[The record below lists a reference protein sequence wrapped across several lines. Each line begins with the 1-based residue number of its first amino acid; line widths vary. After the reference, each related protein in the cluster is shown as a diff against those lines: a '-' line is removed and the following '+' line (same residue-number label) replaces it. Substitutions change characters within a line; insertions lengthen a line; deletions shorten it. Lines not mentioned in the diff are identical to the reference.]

1 MRIPLD
7 YFRALGIPFQVSTEQ
22 ISQAYQDRLIQL
34 PRREYSEAA
43 IAARR
48 EILQTAYGVLTDPE
62 QRDSYQERWWPTHP
76 STPAP
81 ETDPYLEIAPAQL
94 MGGLLLLQDLG
105 EYEEVLKLAEGE
117 LYRPEDPA
125 ALQTIRADL
134 ILITALAYLELGR
147 ESWQRSDYETAAATV
162 LKGLAW
168 LQREAQFPEVQNEIR
183 EELFR
188 LRPYRILELVA
199 DPDLDSP
206 ERAKGIQLLQ
216 EMIQDRFGIEGRG
229 NDRSGLGIDDFL
241 QFIQQLRPQL
251 TAAEQE
257 SLFVP
262 EAERPSVIA
271 SYLAVYA
278 LLAQVITEK
287 KPNYL
292 ERCKTLLLQLKNRQ
306 DVALEE
312 AICALLLGQADE
324 ALTLVEEC
332 QDEKVQ
338 SFIRNASTEGADQ
351 LPGLYAY
358 AEHWLDQDIFP
369 CFRNLPTIQGRI
381 ALENYFSDPTVQH
394 YLVDPHYSS
403 SSPLTPAVSS
413 STVQDSTMARNL
425 AQYQDDSPPQRPA
438 YRRNGASF
446 RSSGSEETA
455 QQSTLTATAPPETS
469 PLVWPGTT
477 PSPVATYGSSY
488 LMPDDYLPAETTVVK
503 PARKRRRRVVR
514 INPLRFGL
522 FLCGCVGLVGG
533 LIWWLQS
540 SRPPLAALEA
550 DQLMVSLN
558 EAAIE
563 LPSVSKISLATA
575 PTGNLTPATAEQLI
589 EYWLNVKAAAFG
601 PKHQISDLDLV
612 LTPPLLLQWR
622 NRAQREKSDQAFRRY
637 QHQVEVL
644 DVQMDAPTADK
655 AVITAKVTEN
665 TRYYRH
671 RDPQKLQKTSTDDL
685 TIAYRVVRQDNQWR
699 IQGATV
705 K

>member
-48 EILQTAYGVLTDPE
+48 AILQEAYSVLTDPE

-76 STPAP
+76 NSPAP
-81 ETDPYLEIAPAQL
+81 DTDPYLEIDPENL
-94 MGGLLLLQDLG
+94 IGGLLLLQDLG
-105 EYEEVLKLAEGE
+105 EYEEVLKQAEAE
-117 LYRPEDPA
+117 LYRPENLA
-125 ALQTIRADL
+125 ATVPTRSDL
-134 ILITALAYLELGR
+134 LLITALAHLELGR
-147 ESWQRSDYETAAATV
+147 ESWQRSDYETAATTV

-199 DPDLDSP
+199 DPALDSP
-206 ERAKGIQLLQ
+206 ERAKGIQLLK

-278 LLAQVITEK
+278 LFAQVITEK
-287 KPNYL
+287 RPIHL
-292 ERCKTLLLQLKNRQ
+292 ERCKMLLLQLKNRQ

-312 AICALLLGQADE
+312 AICALLLGQTDE
-324 ALTLVEEC
+324 ALTLVDQC
-332 QDEKVQ
+332 QDEKIQ
-338 SFIRNASTEGADQ
+338 NFIRTASTEESDR
-351 LPGLYAY
+351 LLGLYAY
-358 AEHWLDQDIFP
+358 AGHWLDQDIFP
-369 CFRNLPTIQGRI
+369 CFRNLPMVQGPL
-381 ALENYFSDPTVQH
+381 ALENYFSDTTVQQ
-394 YLVDPHYSS
+394 YLIDPHSS
-403 SSPLTPAVSS
+403 NLITAVSS
-413 STVQDSTMARNL
+413 STVQDSTMTRNL
-425 AQYQDDSPPQRPA
+425 AQYQDDLSLQRPVS
-438 YRRNGASF
+438 RRNGSNF
-446 RSSGSEETA
+446 RSSGTEETVTRSA
-455 QQSTLTATAPPETS
+455 MTATAPPEVP
-469 PLVWPGTT
+469 PLVWAGATSSPGVAPGSAYLT
-477 PSPVATYGSSY
+477 PA
-488 LMPDDYLPAETTVVK
+488 DYLSSATTVVK
-503 PARKRRRRVVR
+503 PPRKRRRRVVR
-514 INPLRFGL
+514 VNPLRFGL
-522 FLCGCVGLVGG
+522 FLCGCVGLMGG
-533 LIWWLQS
+533 LFWWFQS
-540 SRPPLAALEA
+540 SRSPLTALEA

-563 LPSVSKISLATA
+563 LPAVSKISLAIA
-575 PTGNLTPATAEQLI
+575 PTGNLTPAAAQQLI
-589 EYWLNVKAAAFG
+589 EYWLNIKASAFG

-612 LTPPLLLQWR
+612 LTPPLLWQWR
-622 NRAQREKSDQAFRRY
+622 NRAQREKDNQAFRQY
-637 QHQVEVL
+637 QHLVEVL
-644 DVQMDAPTADK
+644 DVQMDEPTADK
-655 AVITAKVTEN
+655 AVITAKVKET

-671 RDPQKLQKTSTDDL
+671 RDPQKLQKTGTDDL